1 MQRAESQSGYS
12 LLELLLVLAILVTLA
27 GISIPQVLAT
37 LDDYRA
43 FGAAR
48 YLSTRIQRI
57 RMEAINRSTAVAVR
71 FIQDVNGYSFAVY
84 VDGNGD
90 GVRTQDIR
98 DAVDLQ
104 IGPVDQLADTFSG
117 VEFGLLAGLPAVD
130 TGGVPPGTD
139 PIKLGAS
146 NILSYSPSGTSS
158 SGSLYLRGRGPTQYV
173 VRIFG
178 DTGRVR
184 VMKFNPIT
192 RQWKGL

>member
-1 MQRAESQSGYS
+1 MQPSKGQSGYS
-12 LLELLLVLAILVTLA
+12 LLELLLVLAIAGILA
-27 GISIPQVLAT
+27 GISVPQVLAN

-43 FGAAR
+43 SAAAR
-48 YLSTRIQRI
+48 YVSARIQRT
-57 RMEAINRSTAVAVR
+57 RMEAINRSTAVAMQ
-71 FIQDVNGYSFAVY
+71 FLQDADGYSFAVY
-84 VDGNGD
+84 ADGNGD

-104 IGPVDQLADTFSG
+104 IGAVDHLSNNFTG
-117 VEFGLLAGLPAVD
+117 VEFGLMPGLPAVD
-130 TGGVPPGTD
+130 AGGPPPGSD

-146 NILSYSPSGTSS
+146 NILTYSSLGTSS

-173 VRIFG
+173 VRVFG

-184 VMKFNPIT
+184 ILKFNPVM

>member
-1 MQRAESQSGYS
+1 MRLPESQRGYS
-12 LLELLLVLAILVTLA
+12 LLELLLVIAIISVLA
-27 GISIPQVLAT
+27 GISVPQLLAT

-43 FGAAR
+43 SGAAR
-48 YLSTRIQRI
+48 YLSTRIQRT
-57 RMEAINRSTAVAVR
+57 RMEAIHRSTAVAVQ
-71 FIQDVNGYSFAVY
+71 FLQDTNGYAFGIF

-98 DAVDLQ
+98 DSVDLRIGAVDRLSNNF
-104 IGPVDQLADTFSG
+104 AG

-130 TGGVPPGTD
+130 PGGVPPAAD
-139 PIKLGAS
+139 PIRLGAS

-158 SGSLYLRGRGPTQYV
+158 SGSLYLRGRGASQYV
-173 VRIFG
+173 VRVFG

-184 VMKFNPIT
+184 ILKFNAVT

>member
-1 MQRAESQSGYS
+1 MARFDSQSGYS
-12 LLELLLVLAILVTLA
+12 LLELLLVLAIFGILA
-27 GISIPQVLAT
+27 GISIPQVLVT

-43 FGAAR
+43 SGAAR
-48 YLSTRIQRI
+48 YLSARIQRT
-57 RMEAINRSTAVAVR
+57 RMEAINRSTAVALQ
-71 FIQDVNGYSFAVY
+71 FLQDTDGYSFGVY

-98 DAVDLQ
+98 DAVDLRM
-104 IGPVDQLADTFSG
+104 GAVDHLSNNFSD
-117 VEFGLLAGLPAVD
+117 VEFGLLSGLPAVD
-130 TGGVPPGTD
+130 AGGVPPGTD

-158 SGSLYLRGRGPTQYV
+158 SGSLYLRGRGASQYV
-173 VRIFG
+173 VRVFG

-184 VMKFNPIT
+184 ILKFNPLT

>member
-1 MQRAESQSGYS
+1 MRRAEPQSGYS

-43 FGAAR
+43 SGAAR

-104 IGPVDQLADTFSG
+104 IGPVDQLADTFYG

-146 NILSYSPSGTSS
+146 NMLSYSPSGTSS

-184 VMKFNPIT
+184 IMKFNPVT

>member
-1 MQRAESQSGYS
+1 MQPSESQSGYS
-12 LLELLLVLAILVTLA
+12 LLELLLVLAIVGILA
-27 GISIPQVLAT
+27 GISVPQMLAS
-37 LDDYRA
+37 LDDYRVS
-43 FGAAR
+43 GAAR
-48 YLSTRIQRI
+48 YVATRIQRT
-57 RMEAINRSTAVAVR
+57 RMEAINRSTAVAVQ
-71 FIQDVNGYSFAVY
+71 FLQDTSGYSFGAY

-98 DAVDLQ
+98 DAVDPR
-104 IGPVDQLADTFSG
+104 IGAVDHLSNNFSG

-130 TGGVPPGTD
+130 AGGVPPGTD
-139 PIKLGAS
+139 PIKLGVS

-173 VRIFG
+173 VRVFG

-184 VMKFNPIT
+184 ILKFNAVT